1 VHPRVGKP
9 RTSVSAVKQS
19 TATPSR
25 ADAMRLRTSE
35 VQRAVPACVGSIRCC
50 TLALAITVVARA
62 ADAQTDSVRRVLT
75 PSSTDTVTT
84 AVFDSLSAAGRKF
97 TGVVADR
104 HPDGRLKLVRS
115 VVAGAPTGLWT
126 EWYET
131 GIVRYLAEWHPEGKG
146 EGVWFYFHETGVVR
160 DRTVLRRDVSVGLS
174 EGWHPDGTK
183 AFEGQYVRGRRDGLW
198 RHWGT
203 DGRLEREVVF
213 AADTAR
219 TLNASWNPR
228 SAPPCATP
236 CLFAS
241 GLISTDADEFRFVFS
256 NDAKEAYFTR
266 RADGGVQ
273 RIFVTRY
280 RDGQWTAPAV
290 APFSTDI
297 DEEPFVSADGER
309 LIFSSRRPMPDGTL
323 DRSDNLWIAD
333 RVGDSW
339 SVPRALPRLVNRPR
353 RTDSGWPVAS
363 EMGGTVMR
371 AGSLLFWSAPSDPR
385 NADIFVAPAVGTGFG
400 RPVPIGAPI
409 NSPAF
414 ESAPVVSPDGRLL
427 VFQREG
433 AADGMGKEDLYVA
446 DRTGTGWGEPR
457 LLGGGISTTANESF
471 PSFTPDGASLVFSSD
486 RGGNWSIYVVSVASF
501 ASTARR

>member
-1 VHPRVGKP
+1 MPLTFMKP
-9 RTSVSAVKQS
+9 R
-19 TATPSR
+19 R
-25 ADAMRLRTSE
+25 
-35 VQRAVPACVGSIRCC
+35 
-50 TLALAITVVARA
+50 VVARIVMSVRA
-62 ADAQTDSVRRVLT
+62 CALALVMTAMARSVDAQSDTTRRVLT

-84 AVFDSLSAAGRKF
+84 SVFDALVTSGRTF
-97 TGVVADR
+97 TGVIADR
-104 HPDGRLKLVRS
+104 HPSGRLRLVRS

-126 EWYET
+126 EW
-131 GIVRYLAEWHPEGKG
+131 
-146 EGVWFYFHETGVVR
+146 FETGVVR
-160 DRTVLRRDVSVGLS
+160 DRTVYRRDIAEGPS

-183 AFEGQYVRGRRDGLW
+183 AFEGQFMRGRRDGPW

-203 DGRLEREVVF
+203 DGRVEREVVF

-219 TLNASWNPR
+219 TLYASWNPR
-228 SAPPCATP
+228 SAPPCSTP
-236 CLFAS
+236 CLFAP
-241 GLISTDADEFRFVFS
+241 GVISTDADEFRFVFS
-256 NDAKEAYFTR
+256 NDAKEAYVTR

-280 RDGQWTAPAV
+280 VNGQWTAPTI

-297 DEEPFVSADGER
+297 DEEPYVSADGQR
-309 LIFSSRRPMPDGTL
+309 LIFSSRRPMPDGKP

-333 RVGDSW
+333 RVGGSW
-339 SVPRALPRLVNRPR
+339 GEPRALSRVINRAR

-363 EMGGTVMR
+363 ELGGILTGD
-371 AGSLLFWSAPSDPR
+371 GSLLFWSASSDPK

-400 RPVPIGAPI
+400 RPVSIGAPI

-414 ESAPVVSPDGRLL
+414 ESAAALSPDGRLL

-433 AADGMGKEDLYVA
+433 AADGVGKEDLYVA
-446 DRTGTGWGEPR
+446 LRTERGWGEPR

-486 RGGNWSIYVVSVASF
+486 RGGNWSIYVVSVATF
-501 ASTARR
+501 GLTARR